1 MTRCCESCAG
11 KLERPTDDRKSAG
24 PYIVTQEGGRI
35 WGMCPLCFRMTET
48 YSYEITPR
56 RIRYARAKTGGGE
69 RERAGR

>member
-35 WGMCPLCFRMTET
+35 FLTDEGIDVSNIVLAEFLLDEK
-48 YSYEITPR
+48 EI
-56 RIRYARAKTGGGE
+56 I
-69 RERAGR
+69 